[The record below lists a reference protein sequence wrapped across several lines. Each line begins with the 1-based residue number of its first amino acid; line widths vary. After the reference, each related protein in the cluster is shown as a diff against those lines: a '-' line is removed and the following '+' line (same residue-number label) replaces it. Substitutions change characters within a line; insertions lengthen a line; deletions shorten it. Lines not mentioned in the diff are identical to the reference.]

1 MGRMMDAGREKL
13 LREMLC
19 LMTTP
24 RVGSVK
30 LARLLGKLG
39 SAGAVLAA
47 SFERLADTNVLKADQ
62 IRWITGRAWNEKL
75 VDMQIEAMKHTG
87 TRGLFLTD
95 DDYPVWLRQIYD
107 PPPLLFVRGDISCA
121 TAPCVGIV
129 GTREPTS
136 SGRDTARKTAIE
148 LASAGVCVV
157 SGMALGI
164 DSAAHEG
171 AIEAGGTTVA
181 VLGSG
186 VDVLYPPQNKKLA
199 GRIIDNGC
207 IISEYRM
214 GTPPEARNFPRRNR
228 LISGLSRGVLVVEAP
243 RKSGALLTAGYAL
256 EQNRDVYAV
265 PGDPSWPSRVGTNNL
280 IADGARLVQSP
291 SDILAELG
299 LAAGSFSP
307 GASAGPMEQDQQ
319 KIPSLSSEEK
329 LVYEGLDREACHV
342 DDLADRLEMDVS
354 HVLGVLLRLDMK
366 SLIREHPG
374 KLYSLA

>member
-1 MGRMMDAGREKL
+1 MDAGREKL
-13 LREMLC
+13 LRDMLR
-19 LMTTP
+19 LMSTP

-30 LARLLGKLG
+30 LARLLAGLG

-62 IRWITGRAWNEKL
+62 IRWITGRAWDEKL
-75 VDMQIEAMKHTG
+75 VDGQIEAMKRTG
-87 TRGLFLTD
+87 THGLFAAD
-95 DDYPVWLRQIYD
+95 ACYPRWLLQIYD
-107 PPPLLFVRGDISCA
+107 PPPLLFVRGDIRCA
-121 TAPCVGIV
+121 SAPCVGIV

-136 SGRDTARKTAIE
+136 SGRDIARRTAAD
-148 LASAGVCVV
+148 LASAGVCIV

-171 AIEAGGTTVA
+171 ALEAGGKTVA

-186 VDVLYPPQNKKLA
+186 VDVLYPSRNEKLA
-199 GRIIDNGC
+199 GRIIESGC
-207 IISEYRM
+207 VISEYRM

-265 PGDPSWPSRVGTNNL
+265 PGDPGWPSRKGSNEL
-280 IADGARLVQSP
+280 IRDGALLVQSAA
-291 SDILAELG
+291 DILTELG
-299 LAAGSFSP
+299 LEAGNGIVGAAGAA
-307 GASAGPMEQDQQ
+307 GAAAQ
-319 KIPSLSSEEK
+319 KIPPLSSEEK

-342 DDLADRLEMDVS
+342 DELADRLEMDVS
-354 HVLGVLLRLDMK
+354 QVLGVLLRLDMK

-374 KLYSLA
+374 KLYSLS

>member
-1 MGRMMDAGREKL
+1 MDAGREKL
-13 LREMLC
+13 LRDMLR

-24 RVGSVK
+24 RVGTVK
-30 LARLLGKLG
+30 LTRLLGKLG
-39 SAGAVLAA
+39 SPERVLAA

-62 IRWITGRAWNEKL
+62 IQWITGRAWNERL
-75 VDMQIEAMKHTG
+75 VDGQVEAMKRTG
-87 TRGLFLTD
+87 ARGLFVTD

-121 TAPCVGIV
+121 AAPCVGIV
-129 GTREPTS
+129 GTREPTA
-136 SGRDTARKTAIE
+136 SGRETARRTAIE
-148 LASAGVCVV
+148 LAAAGVCIV

-171 AIEAGGTTVA
+171 ALEAGGSTVA

-186 VDVLYPPQNKKLA
+186 VDVLYPPQNRKLA
-199 GRIIDNGC
+199 GRIIDSGC

-265 PGDPSWPSRVGTNNL
+265 PGDPSWPSRVGSNNL
-280 IADGARLVQSP
+280 IADGARLVQTP
-291 SDILAELG
+291 ADILAELG
-299 LAAGSFSP
+299 MSAGSFSP
-307 GASAGPMEQDQQ
+307 GAAAAVSGRDQQ
-319 KIPSLSSEEK
+319 NKPSLSSEEK
-329 LVYEGLDREACHV
+329 LVYEGLGPEACHV

-354 HVLGVLLRLDMK
+354 QVLGVLLRLDMK